1 MRRPAALISIC
12 FCAGMLSALV
22 GFCAVWAWAMLGL
35 PELSVY
41 AVRPLLAPDGFYP
54 RLIWGGLWGVV
65 FFVTVGSAR
74 ARKHWMRK
82 GLLVSLLPTLLYLI
96 FYLPDQVGSGLTL
109 SLAAPAIVVVLNL
122 IWGVFIG
129 LFARLLWG
137 RD

>member
-22 GFCAVWAWAMLGL
+22 GLSAGWAWGMLGL
-35 PELSVY
+35 PDLTGY

-54 RLIWGGLWGVV
+54 RLIWGGLWGSL

-74 ARKHWMRK
+74 TRKHWIRK
-82 GLLVSLLPTLLYLI
+82 GVLISLLPTLLYLI
-96 FYLPDQVGSGLTL
+96 LFLPDQVGSGLTF
-109 SLAAPAIVVVLNL
+109 SLASPAIVIVVNL

-129 LFARLLWG
+129 LFSRLFWG